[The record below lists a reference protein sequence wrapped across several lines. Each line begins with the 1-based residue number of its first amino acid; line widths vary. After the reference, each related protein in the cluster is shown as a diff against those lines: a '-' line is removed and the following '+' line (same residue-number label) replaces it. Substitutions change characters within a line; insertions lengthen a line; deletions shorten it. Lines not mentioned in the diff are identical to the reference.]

1 MIKETLIYKAL
12 LRWEEKKTHG
22 KISKRKHINILLVIK
37 QVSII
42 VIYLRNIS
50 KRDIVSTPS
59 SYKFYA
65 PLLYMR
71 Q

>member
-1 MIKETLIYKAL
+1 MIKETLINKAL
-12 LRWEEKKTHG
+12 GRKKPRG
-22 KISKRKHINILLVIK
+22 KISKRKHINILLVMK
-37 QVSII
+37 QVSI

-65 PLLYMR
+65 PLLYIR